1 MSGVSN
7 GLMNIFEIWMNRC
20 VHRLL
25 SSRAEKQETVLNQN
39 IQAGQN
45 ASDPGKQKQICC
57 CSMLDGFLKKKKQI
71 KTDNKDVIIFIIIL
85 PLETLHF

>member
-1 MSGVSN
+1 
-7 GLMNIFEIWMNRC
+7 MNTFEIWMNRC

-25 SSRAEKQETVLNQN
+25 SSRAEKQENVLNQN

-57 CSMLDGFLKKKKQI
+57 CSMLDGFLKKKKKKKKQI